1 MLPDAPPEPDA
12 VIHAGDAYAM
22 RRNGILHGLHRNGL
36 PVRSLGAG
44 IGPGAVSRLLTP
56 LLLLELRDSD
66 GDAGFWL
73 LDQSLG
79 YLGATLDA
87 GPPGWQAGIADTIRP
102 ILDWL
107 TPARLADDQP
117 QPVAAFLS
125 LQPGLRHVLA
135 ERAAGPPGLL
145 PDPQAL
151 DVAPAAAPADHTIAV
166 VPQEAGDDRPAGLAI
181 GRTGLVLRDAAGPIN
196 LPAGWRAARICTL
209 FFPTLLLEL
218 EHEDGV
224 QAATW
229 FLDQHGV
236 LQGRRAQELP
246 AAARSTLARALRPLF
261 EGLWQA
267 MLLGPEPALPPDAA
281 RFLRLPEAT
290 RLDLLAL
297 MLDGR
302 AEAGLHTRTTMRTLA
317 EALPP
322 TLGHVVRTRVGQ
334 LALDPAHLRAA
345 CLQSLHE
352 SFAEQ
357 LRDGE
362 TGWPSPVDGARVRT
376 VLQPLTLD
384 NLCFAYRLHDP
395 RHDLTVYVV
404 GLEWHFRTFGLYFPA
419 IDLMVCADAAAT
431 DRLRLY
437 CLDFVELLQRHLVL
451 YGDSIARGAAR
462 RAAAGPGPLLQVF
475 RGEPSLHIGHYVWQ
489 DLSGLDWL
497 TRHVP
502 DTHLP
507 YCMVFDTQLQAEM
520 YGPID
525 QIHPALQGRVIRRQG
540 GFEEA
545 VRSVYESAARPMK
558 FTSMHVRRN
567 VGVTVMDAIDR
578 DPAWQAT
585 RAAADAV
592 PPGTPVVL
600 IGLRVGNRAPVDQ
613 AGFVCRLVA
622 ELASIPGPAPVIVL
636 DGHNQSAEGA
646 TYRSVG
652 DDRPGAVPLVEAE
665 RAIAARVADTCAAL
679 GLVLIDTVGRP
690 VAHSLIWCRRAQF
703 FVAPWGAAL
712 AKYRWICNRP
722 GLVMTGRWNLANR
735 HDLDIYNAPRYLEAP
750 NELHFLPAGHVE
762 DIVLPNEPPDRA
774 NFRIDETAAFAL
786 VRQLA
791 RACPA

>member
-1 MLPDAPPEPDA
+1 MLPDAPRPPDA
-12 VIHAGDAYAM
+12 VILEDGAYAL
-22 RRNGILHGLHRNGL
+22 RRDGILHGLHRDGR
-36 PVRSLGAG
+36 PVRSLGDAMSA
-44 IGPGAVSRLLTP
+44 GAVSRLLEP
-56 LLLLELRDSD
+56 LLLLELRDAD

-73 LDQSLG
+73 LDRSLG
-79 YLGATLDA
+79 YLGTALEA
-87 GPPGWQAGIADTIRP
+87 GPPEWRAGIADTIRP

-107 TPARLADDQP
+107 TPARLVDGQP
-117 QPVAAFLS
+117 EPVAAFLS
-125 LQPGLRHVLA
+125 LQPKLRHALA
-135 ERAAGPPGLL
+135 RLAA
-145 PDPQAL
+145 DPLRLSLDASAL
-151 DVAPAAAPADHTIAV
+151 DAAPASPPADHTLAV
-166 VPQEAGDDRPAGLAI
+166 APQPAGPGQPPELAI
-181 GRTGLVLRDAAGPIN
+181 GRTGLIVREGARPLA
-196 LPAGWRAARICTL
+196 LPAGWRAVRVCTL

-218 EHEDGV
+218 EHDDGV

-229 FLDQHGV
+229 YLDQEGCV
-236 LQGRRAQELP
+236 QGRSAGQLP
-246 AAARSTLARALRPLF
+246 AAARRRLARALHPLF
-261 EGLWQA
+261 AVLWQA
-267 MLLGPEPALPPDAA
+267 MLLGAEPTLPPAPA
-281 RFLRLPEAT
+281 RFFRLAEAT

-297 MLDGR
+297 MLDSR
-302 AEAGLHTRTTMRTLA
+302 AEAGLPTRTTMRTLA

-322 TLGHVVRTRVGQ
+322 TLGHVVRTRAGQ
-334 LALDPAHLRAA
+334 FVLDPAHLRAA

-362 TGWPSPVDGARVRT
+362 TGWPSPIDGTRVRT
-376 VLQPLTLD
+376 ALQPLTID

-395 RHDLTVYVV
+395 RHDLTFYVV
-404 GLEWHFRTFGLYFPA
+404 ALEWHFRTFGLYVPA
-419 IDLMVCADAAAT
+419 IDLMVCADGAAT

-437 CLDFVELLQRHLVL
+437 CLDFVGLLQRHLVL
-451 YGDSIARGAAR
+451 YGDSIARGAGR

-502 DTHLP
+502 ETHLP
-507 YCMVFDTQLQAEM
+507 YCMVFDSQLQAEM

-525 QIHPALQGRVIRRQG
+525 QIHPALQGRVIRRRG
-540 GFEEA
+540 GFDDA
-545 VRSVYESAARPMK
+545 VRSVYETASRPMK
-558 FTSMHVRRN
+558 FTSMQVRRS
-567 VGVTVMDAIDR
+567 VGVAVMDAIDR

-600 IGLRVGNRAPVDQ
+600 IGLRVGNRAPEDQ
-613 AGFVCRLVA
+613 ADFVCRLVA
-622 ELASIPGPAPVIVL
+622 ELAAIPGPAPVIVL
-636 DGHNQSAEGA
+636 DGHNQAAEGA
-646 TYRSVG
+646 TYRSVS

-665 RAIAARVADTCAAL
+665 RAIAARVAGTCAAL

-735 HDLDIYNAPRYLEAP
+735 HDLDIYSAPRYLEAP
-750 NELHFLPAGHVE
+750 NELHFLPAEHVE
-762 DIVLPNEPPDRA
+762 DVALPDEPPDRA
-774 NFRIDETAAFAL
+774 NFRIDEDAAFAL